1 MIKINLLHNQ
11 LSTPVARE
19 SAAKKDEPTGQT
31 FRSAA
36 RKGGARVMKLTILF
50 ISIIGGGIFLVME
63 RYTVVNWV
71 EQYTGPLNILP
82 PVEEAPSPEMVE
94 EQRREKIRQL
104 YMANTIRQQTRDI
117 QFLNHVNT
125 VRLSNPAIFV
135 SEFTLDGND
144 YAIDF
149 YGRTEKEVID
159 FTNAYLNS
167 KTIDETRPEKI
178 ERDSRIAGFRFKRSL
193 TGTLRLTTGAETDS
207 ISTVYIPLDKAKKK
221 VKLLALSDAL
231 QADDTGKSKESK
243 GVIMGKHG
251 VQCKIT
257 GQMENFI
264 KFATTLS
271 KLSLNIEMTR
281 YEITFALRDPRQRD
295 IKKMKP
301 DAILFD
307 YNVLIPTT
315 VSDSAA
321 TDGK

>member
-19 SAAKKDEPTGQT
+19 SVVKKDDPTGQT

-36 RKGGARVMKLTILF
+36 KKGGARVMKLTILF
-50 ISIIGGGIFLVME
+50 IAIIAGGIFLIME

-71 EQYTGPLNILP
+71 EQYTGPLNLLA
-82 PVEEAPSPEMVE
+82 PVEEAPSPEMIE

-117 QFLNHVNT
+117 QFLTH
-125 VRLSNPAIFV
+125 LSALRQSKSAIFV
-135 SEFTLDGND
+135 SAFTLDGND

-149 YGRTEKEVID
+149 YGKTEKEIIE

-178 ERDSRIAGFRFKRSL
+178 ERDSKIAGFKFKRSL
-193 TGTLRLTTGAETDS
+193 SGTLRLTTGAETDT
-207 ISTVYIPLDKAKKK
+207 ISTVYIPLEKAKKK

-243 GVIMGKHG
+243 GVIMGKHS

-257 GQMENFI
+257 GQMENFL

-281 YEITFALRDPRQRD
+281 YEITFALRDPRQKD

-301 DAILFD
+301 DVILFD

-315 VSDSAA
+315 VSDTAA